1 MRFASLPPSWSVC
14 RSLGHAIGASD
25 ISVSIHT
32 QVSHPCSSHR
42 APIHHLS
49 PLSDPFSFVV
59 IVLVIV
65 VVDLLLLVPIS
76 SHASQPPHRNSKPP
90 ALRSFRSSKLLQ
102 AIGLLCI
109 GKRQVVRI
117 AIAIAIAHPILITS
131 GLAVHSR
138 LFRPLRR
145 FVIGTTATG
154 PLPDHLCESMCPLPP
169 LHSRQTVLCSA
180 LLVSQRSLLI
190 IYHIAHPSTNCCRLP
205 PDRRLDR
212 VICCRQACSPPL
224 TSEPMP

>member
-1 MRFASLPPSWSVC
+1 M
-14 RSLGHAIGASD
+14 
-25 ISVSIHT
+25 SIHT

-131 GLAVHSR
+131 GLALHSR

-180 LLVSQRSLLI
+180 REPTISSDHLPHCSSIHQLLQTAARSAPRPSHLLPTSLLATS
-190 IYHIAHPSTNCCRLP
+190 HI
-205 PDRRLDR
+205 
-212 VICCRQACSPPL
+212 
-224 TSEPMP
+224 